1 MIQYYN
7 NTLEC
12 SDSFNDNN
20 LQPNSSCINRFNH
33 SNLSYRA
40 RSTEIDSLDLAS
52 EYEGTDIPSLEE
64 MILFFTEI
72 FTKSQMESDCIVMAL
87 IYVERLIKRSHAWLR
102 PTAQNWK
109 PLLLICI
116 MMASKVW
123 DDISMVNADFA
134 NICKAIRYPISLK
147 KINELELSM
156 LQRLKFRVIVSETE
170 YTKYNVFIKSLM
182 SRPEL

>member
-20 LQPNSSCINRFNH
+20 MQPASSCINRFNP
-33 SNLSYRA
+33 SQLAYQA
-40 RSTEIDSLDLAS
+40 RETDIDSLVLAA
-52 EYEGTDIPSLEE
+52 EYKGSDIPSLEE
-64 MILFFTEI
+64 VILFFTEI

-87 IYVERLIKRSHAWLR
+87 VYVERLIKRSHAWLR
-102 PTAQNWK
+102 PTAQNWR

-123 DDISMVNADFA
+123 DDISMINADFA
-134 NICKAIRYPISLK
+134 NICKAIRYPITLK

-156 LQRLKFRVIVSETE
+156 LQRLKHRVIVSETE
-170 YTKYNVFIKSLM
+170 YTKYNVFVQSLM